1 MEEYRASAARRP
13 VILPP
18 MPPPALPSR
27 RPGLAEVVERTRL
40 RLWRRLARGEGVE
53 CPCCGGRFRRFVP
66 YGVRPR
72 RRNAQCPGCG
82 AVERHRL
89 LWLYLRERTDLFTR
103 PQRLLHVAPEEVFA
117 ARLRALP
124 GLRYVSAD
132 LSSPRAMLRA
142 DVQRLPHP
150 DACFDSILCH
160 HVLEH
165 VQDDRAA
172 LAELRRVLRPGG
184 WAILQ
189 SPVRKRLATTLED
202 ASVTDPRERERLF
215 GQSDH
220 LRQYGGDYAARLRE
234 AGFEVR
240 PEQFFEALAP
250 DHRARHGL
258 KGETIWLCLRPAS

>member
-1 MEEYRASAARRP
+1 MA
-13 VILPP
+13 
-18 MPPPALPSR
+18 PPAPPSR
-27 RPGLAEVVERTRL
+27 RPGLAEAVERTRL

-72 RRNAQCPGCG
+72 RPEAQCPGCG

-89 LWLYLRERTDLFTR
+89 LWLYLRERTDLLTR

-124 GLRYVSAD
+124 SLRYLSAD
-132 LSSPRAMLRA
+132 LASPLAMLRA
-142 DVQRLPHP
+142 DVQRLPLP
-150 DACFDSILCH
+150 DACFDAILCH

-165 VQDDRAA
+165 VPDDRAA

-189 SPVRKRLATTLED
+189 SPIDKDLPATLED
-202 ASVTDPRERERLF
+202 AGVTDPRERERLF

-220 LRQYGGDYAARLRE
+220 LRQYGRDYEARLRE
-234 AGFEVR
+234 AGFEVSAER
-240 PEQFFEALAP
+240 FFKMLPPER
-250 DHRARHGL
+250 RARHGL
-258 KGETIWLCLRPAS
+258 KGEIIWLCRRPAS